1 MAQRPHLRTFQS
13 IGKIAQNMYG
23 TGGFDGIHTVTY
35 EFTDTG
41 TGETLFRRTM
51 SLRTPHGG
59 RINREILLAYEPVT
73 TEWYHEAVAEHLP
86 SR

>member
-59 RINREILLAYEPVT
+59 SDKSRDPSCVRARHDRVVPR
-73 TEWYHEAVAEHLP
+73 AVAEHLP